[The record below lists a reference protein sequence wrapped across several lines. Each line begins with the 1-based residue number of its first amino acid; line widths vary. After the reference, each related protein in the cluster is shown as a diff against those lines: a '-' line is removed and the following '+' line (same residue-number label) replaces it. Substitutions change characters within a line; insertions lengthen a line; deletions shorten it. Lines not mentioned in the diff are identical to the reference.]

1 MLIEILFFI
10 LGIGL
15 ILGGANFLTDGA
27 SSVARSFGISPMV
40 VGLTVVAFGTS
51 APEFVVSFMGALSGS
66 SGIALGNVVGS
77 NIVNILLIIGA
88 VAVFSPINIV
98 RNTIRWDIPMMFV
111 VSAVLA
117 LMVYDEVILG
127 HGGGVRAISRA
138 DGIILLILFALFL
151 AYTIRTGLKDKE
163 ASKEDGAQPAS
174 KAQPW
179 WLSTIY
185 VLGGL
190 GALIWGGDL
199 FVSSSSAIARSLG
212 MSEEVIGLTLVAVG
226 TSLPELATSLV
237 AALRGQAD
245 LAVGNVV
252 GSNIFNILFILG
264 MTATISPI
272 NPGVIGVLDF
282 SVMLLAVV
290 LFALLVYIGKGRRI
304 SRGEGAFLL
313 LIYATYTALLLT
325 Q

>member
-1 MLIEILFFI
+1 MLIEILYFI

-77 NIVNILLIIGA
+77 NIINILLIIGV
-88 VAVFSPINIV
+88 VALCSPINIV
-98 RNTIRWDIPMMFV
+98 RNTIRWDIPMMFL
-111 VSAVLA
+111 VSVLLTFMA
-117 LMVYDEVILG
+117 YDEAIFGLENAVRRISRVDGVIL
-127 HGGGVRAISRA
+127 
-138 DGIILLILFALFL
+138 LLLFALFL
-151 AYTIRTGLKDKE
+151 AYTIRTGLK
-163 ASKEDGAQPAS
+163 SKEEQQDDIDQPAS
-174 KAQPW
+174 NRLPW
-179 WLSTIY
+179 WLSAVY

-237 AALRGQAD
+237 AALRGEAD

-264 MTATISPI
+264 MTSAISPI
-272 NPGVIGVLDF
+272 NAGVIGILDF
-282 SVMLLAVV
+282 SVMLLAVI
-290 LFALLVYIGKGRRI
+290 LFALLVQVGKGKRI

-313 LIYATYTALLLT
+313 LVYVAYTTILLT

>member
-15 ILGGANFLTDGA
+15 ILGGANFLTNGA

-77 NIVNILLIIGA
+77 NIVNILLIIGV
-88 VAVFSPINIV
+88 VALCSPINIV
-98 RNTIRWDIPMMFV
+98 CNTIRWDIPMMFF

-117 LMVYDEVILG
+117 LMAYDEVILG
-127 HGGGVRAISRA
+127 HGGGVRTISRA

-163 ASKEDGAQPAS
+163 ASKEDGAQPAG

-264 MTATISPI
+264 TTATISPI
-272 NPGVIGVLDF
+272 NPGGIGVLDF